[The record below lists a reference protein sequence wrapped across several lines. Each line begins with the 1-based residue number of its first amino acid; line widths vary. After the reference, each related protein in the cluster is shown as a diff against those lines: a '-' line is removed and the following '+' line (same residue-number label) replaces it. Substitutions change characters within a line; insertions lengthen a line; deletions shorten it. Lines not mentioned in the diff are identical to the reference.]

1 VIDVDTLTGATPH
14 IEPASTPPRR
24 RAGLTVVVPVAERP
38 EPLAPLYDEYAAAL
52 RRRGWDAEFVFVAP
66 HYYAELTAPLAELA
80 EQGEP
85 VRVIHV
91 GRSVGE
97 TGLLRMALAERVGE
111 IILTAPP
118 YRQVDAAALAEV
130 VERVADGA
138 DFAVARRWPRRDP
151 LVNRAQHRLLHG
163 MIGGLSGGRLH
174 DIGCGVRAMRRD
186 VLQAI
191 PLYGDFARFL
201 PLLALHGGFAV
212 EEVTAAQH
220 PHDQRRRVYGPGVY
234 LRRAIDVLG
243 LFFLLRFTDKPLRFF
258 GLIGA
263 SLGAVGAVLLGVLFV
278 QRVGGQG
285 VADRPLLVLAV
296 LLVTLGAQ
304 SIALGLI
311 GEMIVHF
318 HAARM
323 RRYRLRGDGGRP

>member
-1 VIDVDTLTGATPH
+1 MIDVETLSGAAPH
-14 IEPASTPPRR
+14 VEPAPVPTRR

-66 HYYAELTAPLAELA
+66 HYFAELTAPLEELG
-80 EQGEP
+80 EQGER

-91 GRSVGE
+91 GRNVGE
-97 TGLLRMALAERVGE
+97 TGLLRIALSERVAE
-111 IILTAPP
+111 IVVTAPP
-118 YRQVDAAALAEV
+118 YRQVEASALADV
-130 VERVADGA
+130 VERVAGGA
-138 DFAVARRWPRRDP
+138 DFAVARRWPRQDP
-151 LVNRAQHRLLHG
+151 LINRAQHRVLHG
-163 MIGGLSGGRLH
+163 MIDGLSGGRVH

-186 VLQAI
+186 LLQAI

-201 PLLALHGGFAV
+201 PLLALHAGFVV
-212 EEVTAAQH
+212 EEVPATQH
-220 PHDQRRRVYGPGVY
+220 PHDQRRRVYAPGVY

-263 SLGAVGAVLLGVLFV
+263 LLGAAGAVLLSVLFV
-278 QRVGGQG
+278 QRIGGEG
-285 VADRPLLVLAV
+285 VADRPMLVLAV
-296 LLVTLGAQ
+296 LLVTLGVQ
-304 SIALGLI
+304 SVALGLI

-323 RRYRLRGDGGRP
+323 RRYRLRGDGTRP